1 MQRVVAIVAG
11 LVRFPSLICCTAV
24 GKERGLRGR
33 DDRLKVEVIGQLRL
47 ALLEEIPLW
56 IVMSTYQY
64 QPLPPVA
71 EFGKTPPFT
80 RIIRLASAP
89 NRDDPL
95 IAALELVD
103 VSNTTPYEALSYT
116 WGTDPPSD
124 YLWLSDFP
132 LPIKPN
138 LEAALRS
145 LRLPNMVRRVWVDA
159 VCIDQNN
166 VDEKSRQIQY
176 MRLVYKHSARVIVWL
191 GSKTPGVEQ
200 AFAAAQRLSNTL
212 DELETAA
219 GTTRGNNLD
228 PETVEAFLTS
238 MTDDLPPTCLH
249 YLNELFE
256 RPYWTRTWCIQE
268 VVAAPWAIVRVE
280 DLEISFSELMS
291 TTLIVT
297 EWRAKVAIDKPF
309 ILWHR
314 IYLQRHPRHPVF
326 PSKVPG
332 SVGDLLDVLHIA
344 RGFQATDIRD
354 KIFALIGICDEGL
367 YPALTFTQVEGES
380 NTNRRMQ
387 LLRGAITSFHDFM
400 QRHGADPEY
409 GVPRDL
415 RPDYRK
421 EAVDVYVDMTRFLL
435 RKSPRLLNVLHHVQ
449 HNTDPTLVRDEYP
462 SWVPKWFEPATVFP
476 LKGAFHAG
484 QCDGH
489 FRYFSDIHDNPTIG
503 KPVYPRV
510 LSLDGF
516 GVDIVDRVS
525 DVLEFGFSDDRRT
538 IAVIQA
544 AWSQIFGPG
553 FPMFGPNRTAY
564 LHHPNEPLE
573 MAFCNALAASPLG
586 YMTAAMIRNSRWGNW
601 SNALP
606 ANAMEEGKG
615 EGPITDECNKEIA
628 AFLAHISSAGGGE
641 VSVPLPET
649 CLAFVGAVRMYALNR
664 RLFLTRGGRLGIGP
678 SVMRPGD
685 EAVVLLGG
693 KVPFVLRLRGDHHV
707 FIGSSY
713 VRDNRVMWGDE
724 TDKVIYRKPGA
735 LARVTFQLR

>member
-1 MQRVVAIVAG
+1 MA
-11 LVRFPSLICCTAV
+11 
-24 GKERGLRGR
+24 
-33 DDRLKVEVIGQLRL
+33 
-47 ALLEEIPLW
+47 
-56 IVMSTYQY
+56 YQY
-64 QPLPPVA
+64 QPLPPPA
-71 EFGKTPPFT
+71 EVGRTPPFT
-80 RIIRLASAP
+80 RVIRLASAP
-89 NRDDPL
+89 NHDDPL

-145 LRLPNMVRRVWVDA
+145 LRLPNMVRRLWVDA

-191 GSKTPGVEQ
+191 GPRTPGIEQ
-200 AFAAAQRLSNTL
+200 AFEVAKRLSHAIE
-212 DELETAA
+212 ELEVA
-219 GTTRGNNLD
+219 GAGSDLD
-228 PETVEAFLTS
+228 PEVVEALFAS
-238 MTDDLPPTCLH
+238 MTDDLPRTSLH
-249 YLNELFE
+249 FLNELFE

-268 VVAAPWAIVRVE
+268 VVAAPWAVVRVE
-280 DLEISFSELMS
+280 ELEISFSELMS

-314 IYLQRHPRHPVF
+314 IYLQRHPRNPVF

-354 KIFALIGICDEGL
+354 KIFAVIGICDEGL
-367 YPALTFTQVEGES
+367 SPALAFTQVEGAS
-380 NTNRRMQ
+380 NTGRRMQ
-387 LLRGAITSFHDFM
+387 ALRSAITSYHDFM
-400 QRHGADPEY
+400 QRHGSDPEY
-409 GVPRDL
+409 GMPRDL

-421 EAVDVYVDMTRFLL
+421 DAVSAYVDMTRFLL

-449 HNTDPTLVRDEYP
+449 HNTDPTLVQDEYP

-476 LKGAFHAG
+476 LKGGFHAG

-489 FRYFSDIHDNPTIG
+489 FRYFAEIHDNPILG
-503 KPVYPRV
+503 KPLRPRV

-516 GVDIVDRVS
+516 GVDIVDRVT
-525 DVLEFGFSDDRRT
+525 DILNFGFSDDART
-538 IAVIQA
+538 ISVIQTV
-544 AWSQIFGPG
+544 WSQLFS
-553 FPMFGPNRTAY
+553 FPMSGPNRPAY

-573 MAFCNALAASPLG
+573 VSFCNAISATPLG
-586 YMTAAMIRNSRWGNW
+586 FITASMIRNSRWGNW
-601 SNALP
+601 EMEMP
-606 ANAMEEGKG
+606 ANAKEEGKG
-615 EGPITDECNKEIA
+615 EGPITEACNREIA
-628 AFLAHISSAGGGE
+628 AFLAHISSADGGE
-641 VSVPLPET
+641 VPVPLPET
-649 CLAFVGAVRMYALNR
+649 CLGFVGAVRMYALNR
-664 RLFLTRGGRLGIGP
+664 RVFLTRGGRLGIGP
-678 SVMRPGD
+678 SIVRPGD
-685 EAVVLLGG
+685 EVAVLLGG
-693 KVPFVLRLRGDHHV
+693 KVPFVLRHRGDHHV

-713 VRDNRVMWGDE
+713 LRDNRVMWGVE
-724 TDKVIYRKPGA
+724 TDKVIYKKPGA
-735 LARVTFQLR
+735 LARVTFELR